1 MFVTCADCG
10 SRCSVPERAQGE
22 ALLREV
28 CPLCGAEIRVSSPP
42 SEPRGQLD
50 TLRLDASS
58 LATLVRL
65 GESSQVA
72 AGRDENSVP
81 PRAPMASIPFE
92 LSRARSVPLG
102 VPRAPQPSIPFELH
116 REPTDG
122 KSSPSHASIP
132 FEPRLDD
139 WEKTFVARVK
149 KRRYGL
155 ILLVVVVLLVAGL
168 VASGLVN
175 PIRVLKLTR

>member
-1 MFVTCADCG
+1 
-10 SRCSVPERAQGE
+10 VPERAPGE
-22 ALLREV
+22 APHREL
-28 CPLCGAEIRVSSPP
+28 CPLCGAEILAVSSPG

-50 TLRLDASS
+50 TLRLDALS

-65 GESSQVA
+65 GESTHTGS
-72 AGRDENSVP
+72 GRDENAAP

-102 VPRAPQPSIPFELH
+102 APRAPQPSIPFELN
-116 REPTDG
+116 RESAEAKPR
-122 KSSPSHASIP
+122 PSQASIP
-132 FEPRLDD
+132 FEPGRED

-155 ILLVVVVLLVAGL
+155 ILVVVVALLVAGL

-175 PIRVLKLTR
+175 PMRVLK